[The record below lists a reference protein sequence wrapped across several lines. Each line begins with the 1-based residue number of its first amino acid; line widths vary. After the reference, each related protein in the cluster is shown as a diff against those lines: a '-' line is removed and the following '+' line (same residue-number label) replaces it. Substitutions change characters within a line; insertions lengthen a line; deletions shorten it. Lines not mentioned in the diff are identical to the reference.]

1 MFFQEV
7 LLHSV
12 LVMFYQVQGVYSS
25 GVLTVR
31 LGEFK
36 NPSGRTYDGTCCD
49 PLARQ
54 DDPLCSDQCDYVMRL
69 IVTGLGRA
77 NDHVFLFH
85 RPLKYDS
92 NNIEFDHK
100 DNNLLLT
107 VLFDHW
113 PEDGLVKM
121 NAFFYDYD
129 DFDHTTT
136 LVDWFE
142 TDLKQSNFTS
152 ASGAVWGQ
160 YQQQTVVG
168 NRHLDKT
175 LLTFDWSIMHP
186 EDELDTPSIEEYD
199 QEMKE
204 TDLITTRSNIVKD
217 NSVFRQE
224 SVEVTDTTDTGY
236 SFTEHPTKVS
246 TNSEADNNVM
256 KSGEEI
262 QTNNVKFKE
271 PNINLKDENIDTNT
285 IIDEIIY
292 KGNSPIK
299 EETIIFEKQNFDQ
312 ENSQK
317 IDSSGFQNKIS
328 LEALSDADKSK
339 SKISSPYRS
348 SNVVSNIPVAIMGT
362 KYSVTLLPTV
372 SNSSQQTNVYSRLTT
387 ASLATKASDNN
398 FTSNENIMSSSV
410 APTLTLIGL
419 SLDDYSSTL
428 SSNNNERNKSGEL
441 LMLSSLDN
449 IHEKPQGQFETTS
462 SPSRTNQN
470 SSEDEMNNKLDRS
483 SVTQETA
490 PPTARTQQNVSTSQ
504 HVTQKNLFFTT
515 LSFNLEDDLPMFIFP
530 PRAPETPYN
539 HPRRDHQTTDI
550 NSRHFLENVYI
561 SNVPSSANTTVSSAS
576 VSNATSNMST
586 QNSEDH
592 LAVHPSAVTWP
603 VMLTYLSQDQNHST
617 KDSSFVL
624 QPLLG
629 NTDTTTKQDEIF
641 QSKHLKEM
649 MELTEVNVGA
659 VISTLAD
666 DIHPANVS
674 IKKYMADMT
683 LSKDKTVDIDDDIKH
698 ESTESNVHE
707 SISGKNENEAPKLW
721 YNAKKFQKSNR
732 ELLHDNI
739 QVLKAVKFQTA
750 APVMWFVTAQRPL
763 TQIKSQFS
771 EFIDDI
777 IPEISASS
785 LTVANSREL
794 PDIVKQKDN
803 AFYTNAILNSTKNE
817 QSTDSSQK
825 LNIKEMDVLAK
836 TANKNASTSKVRP
849 SQLNKKA
856 DMINSVAS
864 IESPKDRS
872 QAKLPME
879 HLPALKDNVNDGER
893 RTSQVTPT
901 VMTNQ
906 KRNTFQKLSD
916 IHDQTTI
923 RSDAVDLTRKAEILK
938 SGTTFADKTNNGK
951 NVDTF
956 ISKQTEPFSSFEIT
970 PKVTFSLDLRNV
982 NINDKA
988 DANTNNFKLDSKDE
1002 AKKYPAI
1009 YSSNTLQDESLAA
1022 TYVGTTRKPI
1032 DTIKDETVASNFFT
1046 GQILSYQS
1054 KDYKDGAAQEKIVVD
1069 DIFEMQH
1076 DYRDRDAAKTNV
1088 KITNT
1093 SEHGQID
1100 EHYFKGDQSRVE
1112 KAEPDDRSAA
1122 RSLQVIHSTN
1132 KVKASQDETTNIY
1145 LQFLMNTDPYNNR
1158 NNSAESVEAKKDVKK
1173 MDTAL
1178 DKIEWNTILSKT
1190 EDFVNIN
1197 EQTTRRNDIKVQP
1210 IDGILSTTVTPTKID
1225 ETVQSLKPK
1234 VLQQSAPNPNFLS
1247 NNIGARDVE
1256 IHTFKD
1262 NVWTTTMASWPITDQ
1277 ELSNQLKINK
1287 ETDDTLDFYSN
1298 KMNQKSD
1305 NLESANHMFESQ
1317 ENSKEAHDMN
1327 LKTKGTEEL
1336 HFKSQSNKY
1345 NKHFHQEK
1353 IEDTKTFSYLATK
1366 DSSHHLDQSNLSN
1379 EEQQDSIKYGTP
1391 VTENVLHSQST
1402 SDRYTSGT
1410 SSFERQVTRPT
1421 LGANNVAKS
1430 LTEVTNNPQT
1440 NPTNFDYTANILTS
1454 SVDVKDSQ
1462 VNEVTQDF
1470 NEPHRTIERIVLT
1483 SQTTEERPPT
1493 GSATPKTM
1501 TEKAEEKTAIESSTR
1516 KFQSTAEQT
1525 TGKSQSNTE
1534 QTTGKSQSNTEQTT
1548 GKSQSNT
1555 EQTTGK
1561 SQSNT
1566 AQTTGKSQTI
1576 TEQTTGKSQTITE
1589 QTTGKS
1595 QSNTEQTT
1603 GKSQTI
1609 TEQTTGK
1616 SQTITEQ
1623 TTWKS
1628 QSNTEQTTGKSQT
1641 NTEQTTGKS
1650 QTATSFTNVYIS
1662 TTPSLRVAT
1671 SKNVASV
1678 SKTQKINDPFDLM
1691 SLFMANIKL
1700 LNIPVTT
1707 EEMANV
1713 AGSVTPSM
1721 SEKYEKTFQNGGS
1734 FNQQIE
1740 EKDLFDRTYLNEE
1753 KYKIIKDL
1761 PTTSKTL
1768 NYKDQDSTRIV
1779 LSTESSRPTPFVLYS
1794 AAVDRG
1800 VELNQNRKATLAE
1813 SNLLQAEPDGLTDQQ
1828 GEKYLDK
1835 PDMSEH
1841 ETLNTNDLEDKTNSK
1856 LANKQKV
1863 EESKSTLIPGD
1874 IHLIQKHGNKNNQ
1887 ETIRT
1892 NFKPDEQSKPETT
1905 TQKVTEQNNPE
1916 TTTQKVTE
1924 QNNPETTTQK
1934 VTEQNNPE
1942 TTTLKVNE
1950 QTKVEQTAQK
1960 QTEQNQPNAKTNEQ
1974 YSLADQTKD
1983 EQRDEYRSE
1992 ETSQVMMTQVELE
2005 NRNMFNTAE
2014 VNRSKEEMLMK
2025 HVQQLENMTQNSI
2038 EQNKDKQTN
2047 QIFEQ
2052 NIQVEISTES
2062 LPESEQ
2068 IITHSIEQ
2076 LTRQS
2081 IDQTTFQ
2088 ELTTFNPDNL
2098 QKQSDFSSIES
2109 TSESRSRDVES
2120 PEGNTPS
2127 DIKALS
2133 SDTPTNEMGLT
2144 SELIF
2149 GNKVAATK
2157 TYQLSHSRNL
2167 KSNLLPGILQPVLY
2181 VPPLKETKMAAVDS
2195 IIPKRTV
2202 NTEMKTLP
2210 EHGFKLHASVQN
2222 DGNVHHSSLQELPT
2236 LQLSGAKSGTK
2247 RTNIQ
2252 AKINLD
2258 KLRDYMQIIRYRPT
2272 VKVPNHGLYT
2282 PKSEVLNLTEF
2293 TALVLPKSVERYGST
2308 YQPLVGVSTVFTRYW
2323 PAVLGVTIGTTFL
2336 LTALITSIL
2345 CRQRRLLIQRA
2356 RWLDSPQHLSEPPD
2370 PSEYATSSAA
2380 SLTSDLTRSS
2390 VNLIGSRHG
2399 SR

>member
-7 LLHSV
+7 LLQSV

-92 NNIEFDHK
+92 NNIEFDHN

-168 NRHLDKT
+168 NRQLDKT

-186 EDELDTPSIEEYD
+186 EDELDTPSLEEYA

-204 TDLITTRSNIVKD
+204 TDLITARSNNVKD

-224 SVEVTDTTDTGY
+224 AVEVTDTTDTVY
-236 SFTEHPTKVS
+236 SFSEHPTKIS
-246 TNSEADNNVM
+246 TNSETDNNVM

-299 EETIIFEKQNFDQ
+299 EETIIFEKENFDQ

-317 IDSSGFQNKIS
+317 IDSSGVQNEIS

-372 SNSSQQTNVYSRLTT
+372 TNSSQITTVYSHLTT

-398 FTSNENIMSSSV
+398 FRSNENTMSSSV
-410 APTLTLIGL
+410 APTLKLIGL

-428 SSNNNERNKSGEL
+428 SSKNNERNKSGEL
-441 LMLSSLDN
+441 LMLTSLDN
-449 IHEKPQGQFETTS
+449 IHEKPQSQFETTS

-470 SSEDEMNNKLDRS
+470 SSKDEMNNKLDRS

-515 LSFNLEDDLPMFIFP
+515 LSFNLEDDLPMFIFH
-530 PRAPETPYN
+530 PRASETPYN
-539 HPRRDHQTTDI
+539 HPRLDHQTTDI
-550 NSRHFLENVYI
+550 NSRHFLENVYV
-561 SNVPSSANTTVSSAS
+561 SNVPSSANTTISSAS

-586 QNSEDH
+586 QKSEDR
-592 LAVHPSAVTWP
+592 LAVYPSAVTWP
-603 VMLTYLSQDQNHST
+603 VILTYLSQDQNPTT

-629 NTDTTTKQDEIF
+629 NHDTTTKQDEIF

-649 MELTEVNVGA
+649 MESTEVNVGA

-698 ESTESNVHE
+698 DSTESNAHE
-707 SISGKNENEAPKLW
+707 SLSGKNENETPKLW

-777 IPEISASS
+777 IPEISATS
-785 LTVANSREL
+785 LTVVNSREL

-803 AFYTNAILNSTKNE
+803 AFYTIAILNSTKNE

-836 TANKNASTSKVRP
+836 TANKNAVTSKVRP

-864 IESPKDRS
+864 IESPKNRS

-879 HLPALKDNVNDGER
+879 HLPALKDNVNEAESW
-893 RTSQVTPT
+893 TSQVTPT
-901 VMTNQ
+901 VMTTLSQNQTNQ
-906 KRNTFQKLSD
+906 KIKTFQKLSD
-916 IHDQTTI
+916 IQDQTTF

-951 NVDTF
+951 NVDKF
-956 ISKQTEPFSSFEIT
+956 ISKQTEPFSSFEIP

-988 DANTNNFKLDSKDE
+988 DSNTNNFKLESKDE

-1009 YSSNTLQDESLAA
+1009 YSSNTLQDESPSV

-1032 DTIKDETVASNFFT
+1032 DTIKDETVASTFFT
-1046 GQILSYQS
+1046 DQILSYQS
-1054 KDYKDGAAQEKIVVD
+1054 KEYKNSAAKEKIDVD
-1069 DIFEMQH
+1069 DIFEMKH

-1093 SEHGQID
+1093 SEHRQID

-1112 KAEPDDRSAA
+1112 MAEPYDRNAA

-1132 KVKASQDETTNIY
+1132 KVKARQDETTNIY

-1173 MDTAL
+1173 MDRAL

-1190 EDFVNIN
+1190 EDIVNIN

-1210 IDGILSTTVTPTKID
+1210 IDGMLSTTVTPTKMD

-1287 ETDDTLDFYSN
+1287 ETDDTLDIDSN
-1298 KMNQKSD
+1298 KMNKKSD
-1305 NLESANHMFESQ
+1305 NLESANHMLESQ
-1317 ENSKEAHDMN
+1317 ENNKEARNMN

-1345 NKHFHQEK
+1345 IKHFHQEK

-1366 DSSHHLDQSNLSN
+1366 DSSHHLDQNNLSN

-1391 VTENVLHSQST
+1391 VTENVWHSQST
-1402 SDRYTSGT
+1402 SDRYTSTQSGT
-1410 SSFERQVTRPT
+1410 SSFERQVTLPT

-1430 LTEVTNNPQT
+1430 LTKVTNNSRT
-1440 NPTNFDYTANILTS
+1440 NPTTFDYTANILTS
-1454 SVDVKDSQ
+1454 SVDVITKDSQ
-1462 VNEVTQDF
+1462 INEVTQDF
-1470 NEPHRTIERIVLT
+1470 NEPHRTIERIVLK
-1483 SQTTEERPPT
+1483 SQTTDERTEEKPQKAAV
-1493 GSATPKTM
+1493 SAKPKPKTM
-1501 TEKAEEKTAIESSTR
+1501 TEKAVEKTAIERSTR
-1516 KFQSTAEQT
+1516 KFQSTAE
-1525 TGKSQSNTE
+1525 
-1534 QTTGKSQSNTEQTT
+1534 
-1548 GKSQSNT
+1548 
-1555 EQTTGK
+1555 
-1561 SQSNT
+1561 
-1566 AQTTGKSQTI
+1566 QTTGKSQTI

-1595 QSNTEQTT
+1595 QPNTEQTTGKSQIITELTT

-1616 SQTITEQ
+1616 SQP
-1623 TTWKS
+1623 
-1628 QSNTEQTTGKSQT
+1628 NTEQTTGKSQPNT
-1641 NTEQTTGKS
+1641 EQTTGKSQPNTEQTTEKSQPNTEQTTGKS
-1650 QTATSFTNVYIS
+1650 QTATSFTNVYLS
-1662 TTPSLRVAT
+1662 TTLFPRVAT

-1721 SEKYEKTFQNGGS
+1721 SEKYEKTFQNGVF

-1753 KYKIIKDL
+1753 KYKIIKDF
-1761 PTTSKTL
+1761 PATSKTL

-1794 AAVDRG
+1794 AAVDKS
-1800 VELNQNRKATLAE
+1800 VELNQNIKATLAE
-1813 SNLLQAEPDGLTDQQ
+1813 SNLLQAEPDGLFNEQQ

-1835 PDMSEH
+1835 PDISEH
-1841 ETLNTNDLEDKTNSK
+1841 ETLDTHDLEDKTNSK

-1863 EESKSTLIPGD
+1863 EETKSTLIPGD
-1874 IHLIQKHGNKNNQ
+1874 INLIQKQGNENNQ

-1892 NFKPDEQSKPETT
+1892 NFKPDKQSKPETT
-1905 TQKVTEQNNPE
+1905 MQKVTEQNNPE
-1916 TTTQKVTE
+1916 TTTQKV
-1924 QNNPETTTQK
+1924 
-1934 VTEQNNPE
+1934 
-1942 TTTLKVNE
+1942 NE
-1950 QTKVEQTAQK
+1950 QTKVERTAQK

-1992 ETSQVMMTQVELE
+1992 EKSQVMMTQVELE
-2005 NRNMFNTAE
+2005 IRNMLNTAE

-2038 EQNKDKQTN
+2038 KQNKDKKTN
-2047 QIFEQ
+2047 QIPVSFEQ
-2052 NIQVEISTES
+2052 NIQDEISTES

-2068 IITHSIEQ
+2068 IITHSIDQ
-2076 LTRQS
+2076 LTRQSIDQITRQS

-2098 QKQSDFSSIES
+2098 QKQSDFFSIES
-2109 TSESRSRDVES
+2109 TSGSRSRDVES

-2127 DIKALS
+2127 DTKALS
-2133 SDTPTNEMGLT
+2133 SDIPSNEMGLT

-2167 KSNLLPGILQPVLY
+2167 KSNLLPHILQPVLY

-2195 IIPKRTV
+2195 IIPTRTV

-2252 AKINLD
+2252 TKLNLD

-2272 VKVPNHGLYT
+2272 VKVPSHGLYT
-2282 PKSEVLNLTEF
+2282 PKSEVVNLTEF
-2293 TALVLPKSVERYGST
+2293 TAPVLPKSVERYGST

>member
-1 MFFQEV
+1 
-7 LLHSV
+7 
-12 LVMFYQVQGVYSS
+12 
-25 GVLTVR
+25 
-31 LGEFK
+31 
-36 NPSGRTYDGTCCD
+36 
-49 PLARQ
+49 
-54 DDPLCSDQCDYVMRL
+54 
-69 IVTGLGRA
+69 
-77 NDHVFLFH
+77 
-85 RPLKYDS
+85 
-92 NNIEFDHK
+92 
-100 DNNLLLT
+100 
-107 VLFDHW
+107 
-113 PEDGLVKM
+113 M

-224 SVEVTDTTDTGY
+224 AVE
-236 SFTEHPTKVS
+236 
-246 TNSEADNNVM
+246 
-256 KSGEEI
+256 
-262 QTNNVKFKE
+262 
-271 PNINLKDENIDTNT
+271 
-285 IIDEIIY
+285 
-292 KGNSPIK
+292 
-299 EETIIFEKQNFDQ
+299 
-312 ENSQK
+312 
-317 IDSSGFQNKIS
+317 
-328 LEALSDADKSK
+328 
-339 SKISSPYRS
+339 
-348 SNVVSNIPVAIMGT
+348 
-362 KYSVTLLPTV
+362 
-372 SNSSQQTNVYSRLTT
+372 
-387 ASLATKASDNN
+387 
-398 FTSNENIMSSSV
+398 
-410 APTLTLIGL
+410 
-419 SLDDYSSTL
+419 
-428 SSNNNERNKSGEL
+428 
-441 LMLSSLDN
+441 
-449 IHEKPQGQFETTS
+449 
-462 SPSRTNQN
+462 
-470 SSEDEMNNKLDRS
+470 
-483 SVTQETA
+483 
-490 PPTARTQQNVSTSQ
+490 
-504 HVTQKNLFFTT
+504 
-515 LSFNLEDDLPMFIFP
+515 
-530 PRAPETPYN
+530 
-539 HPRRDHQTTDI
+539 
-550 NSRHFLENVYI
+550 
-561 SNVPSSANTTVSSAS
+561 
-576 VSNATSNMST
+576 
-586 QNSEDH
+586 
-592 LAVHPSAVTWP
+592 
-603 VMLTYLSQDQNHST
+603 DQNHST
-617 KDSSFVL
+617 QDSSFDL

-629 NTDTTTKQDEIF
+629 NHDTTTKQDEIF

-649 MELTEVNVGA
+649 MESTEVNVGA
-659 VISTLAD
+659 VISTLAE

-707 SISGKNENEAPKLW
+707 SLSGKNENEAPKLW

-836 TANKNASTSKVRP
+836 TANKNASTSK
-849 SQLNKKA
+849 
-856 DMINSVAS
+856 
-864 IESPKDRS
+864 
-872 QAKLPME
+872 
-879 HLPALKDNVNDGER
+879 
-893 RTSQVTPT
+893 
-901 VMTNQ
+901 
-906 KRNTFQKLSD
+906 
-916 IHDQTTI
+916 
-923 RSDAVDLTRKAEILK
+923 
-938 SGTTFADKTNNGK
+938 
-951 NVDTF
+951 
-956 ISKQTEPFSSFEIT
+956 TEPFSFFEIT

-1305 NLESANHMFESQ
+1305 NLESANHMLESQ

-1336 HFKSQSNKY
+1336 HFKSQN
-1345 NKHFHQEK
+1345 
-1353 IEDTKTFSYLATK
+1353 
-1366 DSSHHLDQSNLSN
+1366 SSHHLDQSNLSN

-1430 LTEVTNNPQT
+1430 LTEVTNNPRT

-1462 VNEVTQDF
+1462 VNEGTQDF

-1483 SQTTEERPPT
+1483 SQTTEERTEERPPT

-1525 TGKSQSNTE
+1525 TR
-1534 QTTGKSQSNTEQTT
+1534 KSQSNTEQTT

-1595 QSNTEQTT
+1595 QSNTKQTTGKSQPNTEQTT
-1603 GKSQTI
+1603 GKSQPN

-1623 TTWKS
+1623 TTW
-1628 QSNTEQTTGKSQT
+1628 KSQT

-1691 SLFMANIKL
+1691 SLFMANVKL

-1713 AGSVTPSM
+1713 A
-1721 SEKYEKTFQNGGS
+1721 
-1734 FNQQIE
+1734 
-1740 EKDLFDRTYLNEE
+1740 
-1753 KYKIIKDL
+1753 
-1761 PTTSKTL
+1761 
-1768 NYKDQDSTRIV
+1768 
-1779 LSTESSRPTPFVLYS
+1779 
-1794 AAVDRG
+1794 
-1800 VELNQNRKATLAE
+1800 
-1813 SNLLQAEPDGLTDQQ
+1813 DGLLTDQQ

-1874 IHLIQKHGNKNNQ
+1874 IHLIQKH
-1887 ETIRT
+1887 
-1892 NFKPDEQSKPETT
+1892 
-1905 TQKVTEQNNPE
+1905 
-1916 TTTQKVTE
+1916 
-1924 QNNPETTTQK
+1924 
-1934 VTEQNNPE
+1934 
-1942 TTTLKVNE
+1942 
-1950 QTKVEQTAQK
+1950 
-1960 QTEQNQPNAKTNEQ
+1960 
-1974 YSLADQTKD
+1974 
-1983 EQRDEYRSE
+1983 
-1992 ETSQVMMTQVELE
+1992 
-2005 NRNMFNTAE
+2005 
-2014 VNRSKEEMLMK
+2014 
-2025 HVQQLENMTQNSI
+2025 
-2038 EQNKDKQTN
+2038 
-2047 QIFEQ
+2047 
-2052 NIQVEISTES
+2052 
-2062 LPESEQ
+2062 
-2068 IITHSIEQ
+2068 
-2076 LTRQS
+2076 
-2081 IDQTTFQ
+2081 
-2088 ELTTFNPDNL
+2088 
-2098 QKQSDFSSIES
+2098 
-2109 TSESRSRDVES
+2109 ESRSRDVES

-2133 SDTPTNEMGLT
+2133 SDTPSNEMGLT

-2293 TALVLPKSVERYGST
+2293 TAPVLPKSVERYGST
-2308 YQPLVGVSTVFTRYW
+2308 YQPLDHAMVHGRLQGFLSRCHFSRLNIKSGHSESSLNLDDDRRCYLCGDYVY
-2323 PAVLGVTIGTTFL
+2323 VTIISCWHEHIKRYMVGSDVSFRCVDVNVSFRCVDVNVSFRCVDRKICQGILVSSIVFL
-2336 LTALITSIL
+2336 WELYHYTRQLQASYSRRERNSRTRGSSRSRVYDTHSVHNVDEDPLENTCIDLTVDAPNEDVI
-2345 CRQRRLLIQRA
+2345 
-2356 RWLDSPQHLSEPPD
+2356 
-2370 PSEYATSSAA
+2370 
-2380 SLTSDLTRSS
+2380 DLTRSFS
-2390 VNLIGSRHG
+2390 VIDSSVVVLPLADDIEKHPIVGLERRRGSGRRG
-2399 SR
+2399 RRRSRTPRSRRPEVPPLEVHVLHSDDSSDELPDIPFEVPQEIQRSNRQVMSTICGHIFCDVCIKAAIASQNRKTSTNKKPSWNAQVAHTNTRLTTSYVLTLGFDSSQTNTRLTTSYVLTLGFDSSQNQTISKDRRRILY